1 MSRKSL
7 IAIFCGVIA
16 AGLVFLIAGLV
27 LFLAMKDRV
36 AYYLVGLFA
45 IFFGTF
51 MAGITFIAL
60 AVVLIIW
67 AVKKSKDK
75 KEKN

>member
-1 MSRKSL
+1 MSKKSI

-16 AGLVFLIAGLV
+16 AGLVFLIVGLI
-27 LFLAMKDRV
+27 LFLAMKGKV
-36 AYYLVGLFA
+36 AFYLGGLFA

-51 MAGITFIAL
+51 MAGIALIVL

-67 AVKKSKDK
+67 AVKKSKENK
-75 KEKN
+75 